1 MACQMHS
8 GRWVRGP
15 RIATTCSDRGIGVR
29 APEVWY
35 DQASKAG
42 AMFAPVIGGG

>member
-1 MACQMHS
+1 
-8 GRWVRGP
+8 
-15 RIATTCSDRGIGVR
+15 VR